1 MTYTCIMIIMETLL
15 LVVLTSHSRNK
26 FKSYQSYTRITWV
39 GTNYALYLKCKIV
52 FLFNTQDNKKRHI
65 DSSLHSIFILLVLGF
80 FLSTLYTHRKTRR
93 IKNHGSLLSV
103 CCCTQITWEHWSPL
117 VLQEIVNWIPS
128 GVEEPHPIIKMGVE
142 VQS

>member
-39 GTNYALYLKCKIV
+39 GTNYTLYLKCKIV

-80 FLSTLYTHRKTRR
+80 FYLHYIHTEKLE
-93 IKNHGSLLSV
+93 G
-103 CCCTQITWEHWSPL
+103 
-117 VLQEIVNWIPS
+117 
-128 GVEEPHPIIKMGVE
+128 
-142 VQS
+142 